1 MQGKGTEKQARISFI
16 LILCILALL
25 LSTVFV
31 GCSKEVTTPDVPKPK
46 LSLSIDPLLPIDSN
60 GYYHFKLFNR
70 SPMGNNLHKFG
81 GKFLINNSPA
91 PIGEPVIVEYECS
104 HFGMLPKGGVII
116 TGKRSYINTYTGMW
130 TTVILPSTIANTD
143 YIFPIITSSCYVNR
157 QTGDINGV
165 VEPTY
170 EMKGDTMI
178 IAAKSIYR
186 WVTKRD
192 GVWET
197 DWAKDSVID
206 IKKIIL
212 E

>member
-1 MQGKGTEKQARISFI
+1 VQLKHFNMKKLLFGL
-16 LILCILALL
+16 LILLT
-25 LSTVFV
+25 S
-31 GCSKEVTTPDVPKPK
+31 CSKEIVTPDVPKPK

-70 SPMGNNLHKFG
+70 NPLGNNLHKFT
-81 GKFLINNSPA
+81 GKMLINNNP
-91 PIGEPVIVEYECS
+91 PPVGEPVIVEYECS
-104 HFGMLPKGGVII
+104 HYGMLPKGGVII
-116 TGKRSYINTYTGMW
+116 TGKKSYINTFTGMW
-130 TTVILPSTIANTD
+130 TTVILPSNIAMAD

-170 EMKGDTMI
+170 EMKGDTML
-178 IAAKSIYR
+178 IAAKSVYR

-197 DWAKDSVID
+197 AWAKDSVID

>member
-1 MQGKGTEKQARISFI
+1 MKK
-16 LILCILALL
+16 LL
-25 LSTVFV
+25 LISLIFFLTS
-31 GCSKEVTTPDVPKPK
+31 CDKEIITPDIPKPK

-70 SPMGNNLHKFG
+70 NPLGNNLHKFT
-81 GKFLINNSPA
+81 GKMLINNNPP
-91 PIGEPVIVEYECS
+91 PIGEPVIVTYKCS
-104 HFGMLPKGGVII
+104 HYGLLPKGGVVI
-116 TGKRSYINTYTGMW
+116 TGKKSYINTFTGMW
-130 TTVILPSTIANTD
+130 TTVILPSNIAMVD
-143 YIFPIITSSCYVNR
+143 FIFPIITSSCYVNR
-157 QTGDINGV
+157 FTGDINGV

-178 IAAKSIYR
+178 IAAKSVYR

-192 GVWET
+192 GPWDT
-197 DWAKDSVID
+197 AWAKDSVID

>member
-1 MQGKGTEKQARISFI
+1 MKKI
-16 LILCILALL
+16 LIGCLIL
-25 LSTVFV
+25 LSA
-31 GCSKEVTTPDVPKPK
+31 CSKEIITPEIPKPK

-70 SPMGNNLHKFG
+70 NPMGNNLQKFS
-81 GKFLINNSPA
+81 GKFLIDGNPPPA
-91 PIGEPVIVEYECS
+91 GEPAIVEFECS

-116 TGKRSYINTYTGMW
+116 TGKKSYINTYTGMW
-130 TTVILPSTIANTD
+130 TTVILPSTIANAD

-157 QTGDINGV
+157 QTGAINGV

-170 EMKGDTMI
+170 EMKGDTMV
-178 IAAKSIYR
+178 IAAKSVYR
-186 WVTKRD
+186 WATKKD

-197 DWAKDSVID
+197 AWAKDSVID

>member
-1 MQGKGTEKQARISFI
+1 MKKLLFGL
-16 LILCILALL
+16 LILLT
-25 LSTVFV
+25 S
-31 GCSKEVTTPDVPKPK
+31 CSKEIVTPDVPKPK

-70 SPMGNNLHKFG
+70 NPLGNNLHKFS
-81 GKFLINNSPA
+81 GKMLIDNNP
-91 PIGEPVIVEYECS
+91 PPVGEPVIVEYECS
-104 HFGMLPKGGVII
+104 HYGMMPRGGVII
-116 TGKRSYINTYTGMW
+116 TGKKSYINTFTGMW
-130 TTVILPSTIANTD
+130 TTVILPSNIAMND
-143 YIFPIITSSCYVNR
+143 YVFPIITSSCYVNR

-170 EMKGDTMI
+170 EMRGDTML
-178 IAAKSIYR
+178 IAAKSVYR

-197 DWAKDSVID
+197 GWAKDSVID

>member
-1 MQGKGTEKQARISFI
+1 MKKI
-16 LILCILALL
+16 LFGLL
-25 LSTVFV
+25 IVLSS
-31 GCSKEVTTPDVPKPK
+31 CSKDIITPDVPKPK

-60 GYYHFKLFNR
+60 GYYHFVLFNR
-70 SPMGNNLHKFG
+70 NPLGNNLHKFS
-81 GKFLINNSPA
+81 GKMLIDNNPP

-104 HFGMLPKGGVII
+104 HYGMMPKGGVII
-116 TGKRSYINTYTGMW
+116 TGKKSYINTFTGMW
-130 TTVILPSTIANTD
+130 TTVILPSSVAMAD
-143 YIFPIITSSCYVNR
+143 YVFPIITSSCYVNR

-178 IAAKSIYR
+178 VAAKSVYR

-197 DWAKDSVID
+197 GWAKDSVID

>member
-1 MQGKGTEKQARISFI
+1 MKKLLFGL
-16 LILCILALL
+16 LILLT
-25 LSTVFV
+25 S
-31 GCSKEVTTPDVPKPK
+31 CSKEIVTPDVPKPK

-70 SPMGNNLHKFG
+70 NPLGNNLHKFS
-81 GKFLINNSPA
+81 GKMLIDNNP
-91 PIGEPVIVEYECS
+91 PPVGEPVIVEYECS
-104 HFGMLPKGGVII
+104 HYGMLPKGGVII
-116 TGKRSYINTYTGMW
+116 TGKKSYINTFTGMW
-130 TTVILPSTIANTD
+130 TTVILPSNIAMAD
-143 YIFPIITSSCYVNR
+143 YVFPIITSSCYVNR

-170 EMKGDTMI
+170 EMRGDTML
-178 IAAKSIYR
+178 IAAKSVYR

-197 DWAKDSVID
+197 GWAKDSVID

>member
-1 MQGKGTEKQARISFI
+1 MKKLLFGL
-16 LILCILALL
+16 LILLT
-25 LSTVFV
+25 S
-31 GCSKEVTTPDVPKPK
+31 CSKEIVTPDVPKPK

-70 SPMGNNLHKFG
+70 NPLGNNLHKFS
-81 GKFLINNSPA
+81 GKMLIDNNP
-91 PIGEPVIVEYECS
+91 PPVGEPVIVEYECS
-104 HFGMLPKGGVII
+104 HYGMLPKGGVII
-116 TGKRSYINTYTGMW
+116 TGKKSYINTFTGMW
-130 TTVILPSTIANTD
+130 TTVILPSDIAMAD
-143 YIFPIITSSCYVNR
+143 YVFPIITSSCYVNR

-170 EMKGDTMI
+170 EMRGDTML
-178 IAAKSIYR
+178 IAAKSVYR

-197 DWAKDSVID
+197 GWAKDSVID

>member
-1 MQGKGTEKQARISFI
+1 MKKI
-16 LILCILALL
+16 LFGLL
-25 LSTVFV
+25 IVLSS
-31 GCSKEVTTPDVPKPK
+31 CSKDIITPDVPKPK

-60 GYYHFKLFNR
+60 GYYHFVLFNR
-70 SPMGNNLHKFG
+70 FPLGNNLHKFS
-81 GKFLINNSPA
+81 GKMLIDNNPP

-104 HFGMLPKGGVII
+104 HYGMMPKGGVII
-116 TGKRSYINTYTGMW
+116 TGKKSYINTFTGMW
-130 TTVILPSTIANTD
+130 TTVILPSSVAMAD
-143 YIFPIITSSCYVNR
+143 YVFPIITSSCYVNR

-178 IAAKSIYR
+178 VAAKSVYR

-197 DWAKDSVID
+197 GWAKDSVID